1 MILKTSK
8 FLGCCYSDEIS
19 ELQFF
24 GKKFNAIVEK
34 ENLILSFE
42 LMKGLDKEDVLS
54 KIKEFT
60 FFEFQD
66 KYLQNRLLNLMQNAP
81 NATKV
86 YLRVANH
93 SFAVKHLKITYNGFV
108 IRMI

>member
-24 GKKFNAIVEK
+24 GKKFNAVVEN
-34 ENLILSFE
+34 ETLILSFE

-66 KYLQNRLLNLMQNAP
+66 KYLQNKLLNQMQNAP
-81 NATKV
+81 NAKKV
-86 YLRVANH
+86 HLKIANH
-93 SFAVKHLKITYNGFV
+93 SFVVKHLKITYNGFV
-108 IRMI
+108 IRMV